1 MNTIMIMTKNK
12 STKDHL
18 IGTTRSQAQDEGLDL
33 EMSKERITT
42 TPIKTDKDLK
52 KDLLIRGVTEAR
64 GETDRE
70 KGKKKTAKEL
80 KETEIT
86 EKLKVVPREQ
96 AEEGDVARL

>member
-1 MNTIMIMTKNK
+1 MIMTKNK

-42 TPIKTDKDLK
+42 IPIKTDKDLK

-70 KGKKKTAKEL
+70 KGKKKTAKGL

-86 EKLKVVPREQ
+86 ERLKVVPREQ

>member
-12 STKDHL
+12 STKDRL

-42 TPIKTDKDLK
+42 IPIKTDKDLK
-52 KDLLIRGVTEAR
+52 KDLLIPGVTEAR

-70 KGKKKTAKEL
+70 KGKKKTAKGL

-86 EKLKVVPREQ
+86 ERLKVVPREQ